1 MSIIWVVII
10 RSLISFFSLLFLVR
24 IMGKQQMAELTFFDY
39 VVGITIG
46 SIASTLSV
54 QVNQN
59 TTATLAGM
67 VVWTLLP
74 ILLAYLSL
82 HNIWIRK
89 VIEGEAT
96 VVIENG
102 KILEKNLGRIRLT
115 IDDLLSELR
124 IKEVFDITD
133 IEFALWES
141 NGQLSIQKK
150 SQRQPLTPE
159 DLNIQTQYKGL
170 PTSLIEDGIILVDAL
185 RSLNLSKA
193 WLQHQLN
200 KQQINSFDEVAFA
213 QLDTLGNLYV
223 DLKGDKP
230 YYIIN
235 TTQS

>member
-1 MSIIWVVII
+1 
-10 RSLISFFSLLFLVR
+10 
-24 IMGKQQMAELTFFDY
+24 MAELTFFDY